1 MKVKI
6 CGLRSFEEA
15 CAALD
20 LGADAIGFN
29 FWPHSRR
36 YITPGEARQIVN
48 RLAPFG
54 CFVGVFV
61 NEDLERIIEI
71 YHFVGLNVIQLHG
84 DETPQF
90 CAKLAG
96 LKLIKALRVARGFN
110 PMWVCSYP
118 ASAVLLDSGGGTGRT
133 FDWAVAVEARKHA
146 PIILAGGLTPENV
159 ADAIFKVR
167 PVAVDVSSGVESEP
181 GRKDPAKMRDFI
193 EAVWRANSVLQRSD
207 YHERL

>member
-1 MKVKI
+1 MERVKVKI

-15 CAALD
+15 RAALD

-71 YHFVGLNVIQLHG
+71 YQFVGLNVIQLHG
-84 DETPQF
+84 DETPEF

-96 LKLIKALRVARGFN
+96 LKLIKALKVAPGFN
-110 PMWVCSYP
+110 PISVRSYP
-118 ASAVLLDSGGGTGRT
+118 ASAVLLDSGPGGTGKT
-133 FDWAVAVEARKHA
+133 FDWSVAAEARKHA

-159 ADAIFKVR
+159 ADAILKVR
-167 PVAVDVSSGVESEP
+167 PVAVDVASGVECEP
-181 GRKDPAKMRDFI
+181 GRKDLARMRDFM
-193 EAVWRANSVLQRSD
+193 EAVWRANSALSGAR
-207 YHERL
+207 